1 MALVTSIDVEAK
13 HRRLQ
18 NLRFTGTG
26 EWVLQNDMYLE
37 WKQAPSLS
45 SLCCYGI
52 RKYDLTCLILTK
64 ESY

>member
-26 EWVLQNDMYLE
+26 EWVLQNDEYQE
-37 WKQAPSLS
+37 WKQASSQS

-52 RKYDLTCLILTK
+52 REYDLTCLILMK
-64 ESY
+64 DSN